1 LITLGMIEN
10 EYFFLPVT
18 GCNTIWL
25 LAIMRF
31 LLYNSHMIQTND
43 TKKELYTLVLTN
55 KELELLYDRLNNL
68 TLNVTV
74 KQFVLLRRSI
84 NDKVYK
90 ITL

>member
-1 LITLGMIEN
+1 
-10 EYFFLPVT
+10 
-18 GCNTIWL
+18 
-25 LAIMRF
+25 
-31 LLYNSHMIQTND
+31 MIQTND
-43 TKKELYTLVLTN
+43 TKNELYTLVLTN

>member
-1 LITLGMIEN
+1 
-10 EYFFLPVT
+10 VT

-31 LLYNSHMIQTND
+31 LFYNFRMIQTND
-43 TKKELYTLVLTN
+43 TKQELYTLVLTN